1 MRISVPTE
9 TAAREQRVALAP
21 DSAGRLIK
29 SGLEV
34 AVQRGAG
41 LHAGFRDDAYT
52 AVGATIVPDARQ
64 LLASCQVLVKV
75 QPPSGDEIALLNEGT
90 SLISLMR
97 PGQHQEV
104 ASALAK
110 RNVSAL
116 ALELVPRI
124 TRAQSM
130 DVLSSQSTV
139 AGYKAVLLGA
149 AELGK
154 FLPMLTTAAG
164 NISPARVFV
173 IGAGV
178 SGLQAIATARR
189 LGGVVSAFDVRPA
202 AREQVQSLGATF
214 VATELVSATAEAAGG
229 YARAQTNEEQQRT
242 LAAIAGHI
250 KDVDLVITTAQIP
263 GRRAPTLI
271 TSEMVRTM
279 RAGSVIVDL
288 AVETGGNCELSKV
301 GETVRTNDVTI
312 MGPVNLPSSVAFHAS
327 QMFGR
332 NILALLQHLVKD
344 GAIVLDPADEI
355 TGAMLVVHNGKVLK

>member
-1 MRISVPTE
+1 M
-9 TAAREQRVALAP
+9 
-21 DSAGRLIK
+21 
-29 SGLEV
+29 
-34 AVQRGAG
+34 QRGAG
-41 LHAGFRDDAYT
+41 RHAGFRDDAYT
-52 AVGATIVPDARQ
+52 TVGAQIVPDARSA
-64 LLASCQVLVKV
+64 LANSEVVVKV
-75 QPPSGDEIALLNEGT
+75 QPPTSGEIAEMSEGT

-97 PGQHQEV
+97 PGQHHET
-104 ASALAK
+104 ATGLAGRK
-110 RNVSAL
+110 IDAL

-164 NISPARVFV
+164 NISPARVFI

-214 VATELVSATAEAAGG
+214 VATELVSASAEAAGG

-263 GRRAPTLI
+263 GRPAPTLI
-271 TSEMVRTM
+271 TSEMIQTM
-279 RAGSVIVDL
+279 RAGAVIVDL
-288 AVETGGNCELSKV
+288 AVESGGNCELSKA
-301 GETVRTNDVTI
+301 GETVRANDVAI
-312 MGPVNLPSSVAFHAS
+312 MGPVNLPSSVPFHAS

-344 GAIVLDPADEI
+344 GAVVLDPGDEI
-355 TGAMLVVHNGKVLK
+355 TGAMLMVHQGKVLK

>member
-1 MRISVPTE
+1 M
-9 TAAREQRVALAP
+9 
-21 DSAGRLIK
+21 
-29 SGLEV
+29 
-34 AVQRGAG
+34 QRGAG
-41 LHAGFRDDAYT
+41 QRAGFRDDAYT
-52 AVGATIVPDARQ
+52 AVGAKLVADAREA
-64 LLASCQVLVKV
+64 LSSGQVVVKV
-75 QPPSGDEIALLNEGT
+75 QPPTTEEVQLMSDGA
-90 SLISLMR
+90 SLISLLR
-97 PGQHQEV
+97 TGQHQAI
-104 ASALAK
+104 ASALAT
-110 RNVSAL
+110 RNVNAL

-214 VATELVSATAEAAGG
+214 VATELVSASAETAGG

-263 GRRAPTLI
+263 GRPAPRLI
-271 TSEMVRTM
+271 TTDMIRTM
-279 RAGSVIVDL
+279 RAGAVIVDL
-288 AVETGGNCELSKV
+288 AVETGGNCELSKL
-301 GETVRTNDVTI
+301 GETVQAHDVTI
-312 MGPVNLPSSVAFHAS
+312 LGPVNLPSTVAFHAS

-344 GAIVLDPADEI
+344 GAVLLDPADEI
-355 TGAMLVVHNGKVLK
+355 TGAMLVVHQGKVLK

>member
-1 MRISVPTE
+1 
-9 TAAREQRVALAP
+9 VALAP
-21 DSAGRLIK
+21 DSAGRLVK

-41 LHAGFRDDAYT
+41 LNAGFRDDAYT
-52 AVGATIVPDARQ
+52 AVGATIVPDARE
-64 LLASCQVLVKV
+64 LLATGQVIAKV
-75 QPPSGDEIALLNEGT
+75 QPPTAEEVGAMSEGA

-97 PGQHQEV
+97 PGQHQEL
-104 ASALAK
+104 ASVLAR

-139 AGYKAVLLGA
+139 GGYKAVLLGA

-202 AREQVQSLGATF
+202 AREQVQSLGASF
-214 VATELVSATAEAAGG
+214 VATELVSASAETAGG

-271 TSEMVRTM
+271 TADMVRTM

-288 AVETGGNCELSKV
+288 AVETGGNCELAKL
-301 GETVRTNDVTI
+301 GETVHAHEVTI
-312 MGPVNLPSSVAFHAS
+312 LGPVNLPSSVAFHAS

-344 GAIVLDPADEI
+344 GAVVLDPADEI
-355 TGAMLVVHNGKVLK
+355 TGAMLVVHQGKVLK

>member
-1 MRISVPTE
+1 
-9 TAAREQRVALAP
+9 VALAP
-21 DSAGRLIK
+21 DSAGRLVK

-41 LHAGFRDDAYT
+41 LNAGFRDEAYT
-52 AVGATIVPDARQ
+52 AVGATIVPDARE
-64 LLASCQVLVKV
+64 LLATGQVIAKV
-75 QPPSGDEIALLNEGT
+75 QPPTADEVGAMSEGA

-97 PGQHQEV
+97 PGQHQEL
-104 ASALAK
+104 ASVLAG

-202 AREQVQSLGATF
+202 AREQVQSLGASF
-214 VATELVSATAEAAGG
+214 VATELVSASAETAGG

-271 TSEMVRTM
+271 TADMVRTM

-288 AVETGGNCELSKV
+288 AVETGGNCELSKL
-301 GETVRTNDVTI
+301 GETVHVHDVTI
-312 MGPVNLPSSVAFHAS
+312 LGPVNLPSSVAFHAS

-344 GAIVLDPADEI
+344 GAVVIDPADEI
-355 TGAMLVVHNGKVLK
+355 TGAMLVVHGGKVLK